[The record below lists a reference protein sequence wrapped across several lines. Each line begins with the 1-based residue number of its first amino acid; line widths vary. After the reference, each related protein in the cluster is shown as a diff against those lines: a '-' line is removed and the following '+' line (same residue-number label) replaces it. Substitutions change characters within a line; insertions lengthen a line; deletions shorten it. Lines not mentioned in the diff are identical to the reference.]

1 MPPKPH
7 LLIES
12 GPEKGRELT
21 IPEPGARI
29 GRAHGNDFEL
39 KDPTLSRFQCRFYF
53 ADGLLYVADL
63 GSTNQTLVNGKPITD
78 VALANGDSLEAGEM
92 VIRVVNNR
100 SSFSPGD
107 SQAAPAPA
115 PATAPAAAP
124 QPQPPKPPTASFQ
137 SIAPAKPA
145 TGAMAA
151 LRGLTGDTEIDLGL
165 ASSPK
170 KTPATTGAPGATRR
184 PPGWLWA
191 ALFGIVAA
199 AGVAIIVMLFQDD
212 RKPPSQAAKALPLEI
227 QYEKVEASPANVFRY
242 HMTLDAEGRL
252 RVRIDD
258 LDQNRQIEK
267 DKVVDAEL
275 LRELRD
281 TLGAR
286 GFFDL
291 NDKYEG
297 APSDQHVLYDV
308 TLVLGR
314 NAKRVKV
321 FNKIAP
327 TGFTEIREILETFA
341 QNELGLAALSL
352 PPEQAR
358 KRAEDA
364 WQLGNKLFAE
374 RNSPQQDNLWRAIK
388 AFSEAEWYLESI
400 EPKPELYAQAI
411 QMGQTCQ
418 EDLKKRF
425 EQMQFDADRSIQL
438 SEWEKAAR
446 TLRVILEMIPDR
458 TDDRHKAIQR
468 KLLDVERRLR

>member
-1 MPPKPH
+1 MTPKPH

-12 GPEKGRELT
+12 GPDQGRSLT
-21 IPEPGARI
+21 VPEPGARI

-63 GSTNQTLVNGKPITD
+63 GSTNQTLVNGKPVTD
-78 VALANGDSLEAGEM
+78 VALAPGDALAVGEM

-100 SSFSPGD
+100 SASASGD

-115 PATAPAAAP
+115 PAAKPA
-124 QPQPPKPPTASFQ
+124 TASFP

-145 TGAMAA
+145 TGAFGVA
-151 LRGLTGDTEIDLGL
+151 RGADTDIDLGL

-170 KTPATTGAPGATRR
+170 TPAKPGGEPGALRK

-191 ALFGIVAA
+191 AVFGIVAA
-199 AGVAIIVMLFQDD
+199 AGVAITFLLLKDPP
-212 RKPPSQAAKALPLEI
+212 KPAGAASKPLPLEI
-227 QYEKVEASPANVFRY
+227 RYEKVEANASNIFRY
-242 HMTLDAEGRL
+242 GMQLDADGRL

-281 TLGAR
+281 TLGAK

-291 NDKYEG
+291 NDRYEG
-297 APSDQHVLYDV
+297 APSEQHVLFDL

-321 FNKIAP
+321 FNKLPP
-327 TGFTEIREILETFA
+327 TEFTEIREILETFA

-364 WQLGNKLFAE
+364 WLLGNKLYAE

-388 AFSEAEWYLESI
+388 AFSETEWYLEAL
-400 EPKPELYAQAI
+400 EPKPDLYAQAI

-418 EDLKKRF
+418 EELKTRF
-425 EQMQFDADRSIQL
+425 EQMQFTADRHIQL
-438 SEWEKAAR
+438 SEWDKAAKVLR
-446 TLRVILEMIPDR
+446 TILEMIPDR

>member
-1 MPPKPH
+1 MPPKSH

-53 ADGLLYVADL
+53 AEGLLYVADL
-63 GSTNQTLVNGKPITD
+63 GSTNQTLVNGKPVTD
-78 VALANGDSLEAGEM
+78 VALAIGDSLEVGEM

-100 SSFSPGD
+100 SVLSPGD
-107 SQAAPAPA
+107 SQAAPTPDAP
-115 PATAPAAAP
+115 PPP
-124 QPQPPKPPTASFQ
+124 PPPKPPTASFQ

-145 TGAMAA
+145 TGALAA
-151 LRGLTGDTEIDLGL
+151 LRGLGGDTEIDLGL

-170 KTPATTGAPGATRR
+170 RSPATTGTPGTTRRAPG
-184 PPGWLWA
+184 WVWA

-199 AGVAIIVMLFQDD
+199 AGIAVVVLLFQDN
-212 RKPPSQAAKALPLEI
+212 RKPASQAARPLPLEI

-242 HMTLDAEGRL
+242 HMTLDADGRL

-267 DKVVDAEL
+267 DKVVDPEL

-364 WQLGNKLFAE
+364 WLLGNKLYAE

-388 AFSEAEWYLESI
+388 AFSEAEWYLEAI
-400 EPKPELYAQAI
+400 EPKPELYAQSI

-418 EDLKKRF
+418 DELKNRF

-446 TLRVILEMIPDR
+446 TLRTILEMIPDR